1 MEKTK
6 VVVEKTSI
14 AGTIWVIGWL
24 FSIGFLKLSFTKGL
38 FALLLWPYY
47 IGQFISTFVGQP

>member
-14 AGTIWVIGWL
+14 AGTIWFIGWL
-24 FSIGFLKLSFTKGL
+24 FSIGFLNLSFMKGL

-47 IGQFISTFVGQP
+47 IGRFVAALIE